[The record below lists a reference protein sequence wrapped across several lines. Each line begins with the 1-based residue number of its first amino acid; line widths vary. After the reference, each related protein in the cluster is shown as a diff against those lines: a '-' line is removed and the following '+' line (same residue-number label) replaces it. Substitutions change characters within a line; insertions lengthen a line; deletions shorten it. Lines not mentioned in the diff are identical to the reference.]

1 MSSGYRHRFLALFCS
16 LVLFSSCDQS
26 EAISPPVE
34 DRAYLTVKTEA
45 LTPGESGTNSLTYSG
60 TLRAGKSTQVGFLR
74 SGRIESLYADDGS
87 RVTEGRL
94 LGVLDTRS
102 LEARR
107 GELLAQL
114 AEARAA
120 SDEVEAGP
128 RKYERQAA
136 VDQVRQVE
144 SQLTLVRTKLERRRT
159 LFQNGAVPKEQ
170 VDELVSQEQDL
181 VNQLKAAQNRVRDL
195 DAGARPETREVARSR
210 IGQVQANLES
220 LQVQIA
226 DSELKAP
233 YSGIVSQRL
242 LDEGAIVSTG
252 QPVFEIM
259 TAGLLEATLNLP
271 PERARELKPG
281 QQINVSSEGE
291 SYKALVKEVLPQ
303 ADTATGTQPVIL
315 SVPTAPGLV
324 AGGLVVFQVDTEQTG
339 EGYWVPTTALLPGE
353 RGLFMLYTVA
363 PLEGQSDLF
372 EVKKQAV
379 EIMRTTGE
387 RAFVRGT
394 MTGRPEV
401 IVEGVQRVVPGQ
413 KVRKT

>member
-1 MSSGYRHRFLALFCS
+1 
-16 LVLFSSCDQS
+16 
-26 EAISPPVE
+26 VE
-34 DRAYLTVKTEA
+34 DRAYLTVKTEV

-74 SGRIESLYADDGS
+74 SGRIVGLYADDGS
-87 RVTEGRL
+87 RVTEGQL

-107 GELLAQL
+107 GELSAQL

-120 SDEVEAGP
+120 SEEVEAGP
-128 RKYERQAA
+128 RRYERQAA
-136 VDQVRQVE
+136 IDQVKQVE
-144 SQLTLVRTKLERRRT
+144 SQLSLVRTKLERRRT
-159 LFQNGAVPKEQ
+159 LFQEGAVPKEQ
-170 VDELVSQEQDL
+170 VDELVSQEQNL
-181 VNQLKAAQNRVRDL
+181 ANQLRAAQNRVRDL
-195 DAGARPETREVARSR
+195 DAGAKPETREVARSR
-210 IGQVQANLES
+210 IGQVQANLDS

-226 DSELKAP
+226 DSELRAP
-233 YSGIVSQRL
+233 YSGTVSQRL

-259 TAGLLEATLNLP
+259 TAGRLEATLNLP

-281 QQINVSSEGE
+281 QELNVSSEGE

-303 ADTATGTQPVIL
+303 ADTATGTQIVLL
-315 SVPTAPGLV
+315 SVPAAPGLV
-324 AGGLVVFQVDTEQTG
+324 AGGLVVFQVDTEQPG
-339 EGYWVPTTALLPGE
+339 EGYWVPATALLPGE
-353 RGLFMLYTVA
+353 RGLFMLYTVI
-363 PLEGQSDLF
+363 PVEDRTGLF

-413 KVRKT
+413 KVRKS